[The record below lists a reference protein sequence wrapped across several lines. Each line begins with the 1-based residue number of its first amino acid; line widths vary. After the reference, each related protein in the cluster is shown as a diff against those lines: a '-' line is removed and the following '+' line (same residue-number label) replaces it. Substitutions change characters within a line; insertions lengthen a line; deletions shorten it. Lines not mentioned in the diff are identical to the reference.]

1 VPIACRACTHP
12 DRNDID
18 GAIVSGVSSRKVA
31 ERFSL
36 SEAGV
41 SRHKVGHLSPAIA
54 KAASKRGGKLLDRVE
69 ALIERTES
77 ILTTAEQSGRVTVA
91 LSAVREQRELL
102 RLMGTASGELK
113 EGPQLTV
120 NLMASPEWLAIR
132 QAVLEALAAHPDARA
147 AVAQRLAALAG
158 PVMASP
164 TEPRL
169 VGSSLASVGE
179 RTDA

>member
-1 VPIACRACTHP
+1 MGQQCRACSHP
-12 DRNDID
+12 ERD
-18 GAIVSGVSSRKVA
+18 GVDGDIVSGKSDRAVA
-31 ERFSL
+31 VRWGL

-41 SRHKVGHLSPAIA
+41 GRHKLGHLSKAIA
-54 KAASKRGGKLLDRVE
+54 KASSRHGTRLLDRVE
-69 ALIERTES
+69 ALIGRTEAL
-77 ILTTAEQSGRVTVA
+77 LTTAERDGKVSLA

-132 QAVLEALAAHPDARA
+132 AAVLEALALHPEARA

-158 PVMASP
+158 PVMVGP

-179 RTDA
+179 EADR